1 MKINANTTQKLAKE
15 EMKKKDIQ
23 ETRAAQT
30 TNKKLEKNKNIDTSE
45 IKNNPLSQ
53 NIKNTNSNIGRLQI
67 AQKTLNSIE
76 SDAKKIAKLAQ
87 ESKETLDK
95 GEQEDLKEEMS
106 ALKKNVESAIKKA
119 TFEEINIFSKN
130 IKDNKERIIF
140 DAPKLNIKLLDSDAQ
155 KFYDVLKE
163 QQVQIKDAI
172 QILQEQAQESSDKL
186 ANGKINSTDTQNT
199 NGSFLKKFGSLFR
212 VSHDTDKLS
221 NQRVQ
226 ELLT

>member
-95 GEQEDLKEEMS
+95 GEQE
-106 ALKKNVESAIKKA
+106 
-119 TFEEINIFSKN
+119 EIG
-130 IKDNKERIIF
+130 R
-140 DAPKLNIKLLDSDAQ
+140 AH
-155 KFYDVLKE
+155 V
-163 QQVQIKDAI
+163 
-172 QILQEQAQESSDKL
+172 
-186 ANGKINSTDTQNT
+186 
-199 NGSFLKKFGSLFR
+199 
-212 VSHDTDKLS
+212 
-221 NQRVQ
+221 
-226 ELLT
+226 

>member
-119 TFEEINIFSKN
+119 TFEEINVFSKN

-172 QILQEQAQESSDKL
+172 QILLEKA
-186 ANGKINSTDTQNT
+186 
-199 NGSFLKKFGSLFR
+199 LFTTKGP
-212 VSHDTDKLS
+212 S
-221 NQRVQ
+221 
-226 ELLT
+226 

>member
-119 TFEEINIFSKN
+119 TFEEINVTDGTKASAAMVKDYKVTVVPTLIFVSKDGQIIHREEGFLTESEIRTHLDH
-130 IKDNKERIIF
+130 IK
-140 DAPKLNIKLLDSDAQ
+140 
-155 KFYDVLKE
+155 
-163 QQVQIKDAI
+163 
-172 QILQEQAQESSDKL
+172 
-186 ANGKINSTDTQNT
+186 
-199 NGSFLKKFGSLFR
+199 
-212 VSHDTDKLS
+212 
-221 NQRVQ
+221 
-226 ELLT
+226 

>member
-76 SDAKKIAKLAQ
+76 YDAKKIDKLAQ
-87 ESKETLDK
+87 ERK
-95 GEQEDLKEEMS
+95 
-106 ALKKNVESAIKKA
+106 
-119 TFEEINIFSKN
+119 
-130 IKDNKERIIF
+130 
-140 DAPKLNIKLLDSDAQ
+140 
-155 KFYDVLKE
+155 
-163 QQVQIKDAI
+163 
-172 QILQEQAQESSDKL
+172 
-186 ANGKINSTDTQNT
+186 
-199 NGSFLKKFGSLFR
+199 
-212 VSHDTDKLS
+212 
-221 NQRVQ
+221 
-226 ELLT
+226 

>member
-95 GEQEDLKEEMS
+95 GEQEDLK
-106 ALKKNVESAIKKA
+106 
-119 TFEEINIFSKN
+119 
-130 IKDNKERIIF
+130 
-140 DAPKLNIKLLDSDAQ
+140 
-155 KFYDVLKE
+155 
-163 QQVQIKDAI
+163 
-172 QILQEQAQESSDKL
+172 ILMAHS
-186 ANGKINSTDTQNT
+186 
-199 NGSFLKKFGSLFR
+199 
-212 VSHDTDKLS
+212 
-221 NQRVQ
+221 
-226 ELLT
+226 